1 MRIRSRLLL
10 LVSAVLVPALLVSV
24 IGVAYIYSEEQE
36 SNRATAVET
45 ARALA
50 RAVERDMAR
59 RESIL
64 RTLAAA
70 PTLHNGELQRFY
82 AYALAVANESG
93 AAIILSD
100 LEGRQILNT
109 RLPFGTAL
117 PPMRSS
123 ARRAHAW
130 ATRSRSS
137 ATSTCRPPAW
147 APIALRCSTRCGA
160 TARWCSSSPSLRSRR
175 RSRIC

>member
-24 IGVAYIYSEEQE
+24 TGVAYIYSEEQE
-36 SNRATAVET
+36 SIRATAIET

-50 RAVERDMAR
+50 LAVERDMAR

-64 RTLAAA
+64 RTLSAA
-70 PTLHNGELQRFY
+70 PTLHDGDLKRFY
-82 AYALAVANESG
+82 DFALAVANENG

-117 PPMRSS
+117 PPMLPLERGARTPGQRGHDRQRPLPA
-123 ARRAHAW
+123 ARR
-130 ATRSRSS
+130 
-137 ATSTCRPPAW
+137 P
-147 APIALRCSTRCGA
+147 G
-160 TARWCSSSPSLRSRR
+160 SP
-175 RSRIC
+175 